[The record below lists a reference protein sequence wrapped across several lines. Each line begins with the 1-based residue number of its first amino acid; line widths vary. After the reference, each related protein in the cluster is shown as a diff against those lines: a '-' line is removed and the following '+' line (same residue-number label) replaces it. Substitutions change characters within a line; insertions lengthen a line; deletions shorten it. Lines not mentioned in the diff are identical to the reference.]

1 MVNRERFTMNK
12 ETFNKFNTY
21 MTQHTDKVP
30 LLSVQSVDDKRFS
43 VLRDFLSQC
52 FEDVEDNAWSVS
64 MNLGKFVD
72 SLSTMEQSDL
82 DTLSRTINKYE
93 VKGETF
99 GIRGERTYGYDR
111 SRVDRKLI
119 RRRRPN

>member
-1 MVNRERFTMNK
+1 MNK

-30 LLSVQSVDDKRFS
+30 LLSVQSIEDKRFN
-43 VLRDFLSQC
+43 VLREFLSQC

-82 DTLSRTINKYE
+82 DTLSRTVKKYQ
-93 VKGETF
+93 VKGTSS
-99 GIRGERTYGYDR
+99 GISGERTYGYDR
-111 SRVDRKLI
+111 SRVDRKMI

>member
-1 MVNRERFTMNK
+1 MNSA
-12 ETFNKFNTY
+12 TVSKFSKY

-30 LLSVQSVDDKRFS
+30 LLSVQSIDDKRFT
-43 VLRDFLSQC
+43 VLRDFLTSV
-52 FEDVEDNAWSVS
+52 FDDVEDNAWSVS

-82 DTLSRTINKYE
+82 DTLTRTVKKYE
-93 VKGETF
+93 VKGTSS
-99 GIRGERTYGYDR
+99 GVYGERTYGYDR
-111 SRVDRKLI
+111 SRVDRKMI

>member
-1 MVNRERFTMNK
+1 MSDVIV
-12 ETFNKFNTY
+12 KFNNY

-30 LLSVQSVDDKRFS
+30 LLSVQSIDDKRFT
-43 VLRDFLSQC
+43 VLRDFLTSV
-52 FEDVEDNAWSVS
+52 FDDVEDNAWSVS

-82 DTLSRTINKYE
+82 DTLTRTVKKYE
-93 VKGETF
+93 VKGTSS
-99 GIRGERTYGYDR
+99 GISGERTYGYDR
-111 SRVDRKLI
+111 SRVDRKMI